1 MRATRPVLLVAA
13 LVAAVALGV
22 AAFRDRPATI
32 GERVD
37 EVAESIRCPVCQNL
51 SVADSTSRVAGE
63 MRRSIAAQ
71 LRAGRSPDRI
81 RSGFVAAYGDWILLT
96 PGGAAPWIAPVAV
109 VLAAAVIAAVV
120 LRRWTSRSGVR

>member
-63 MRRSIAAQ
+63 
-71 LRAGRSPDRI
+71 
-81 RSGFVAAYGDWILLT
+81 
-96 PGGAAPWIAPVAV
+96 
-109 VLAAAVIAAVV
+109 
-120 LRRWTSRSGVR
+120 